1 MHRSR
6 NYHLAWLLALTI
18 GVLPGEAAAYIDPG
32 TTGMMSQA
40 LYVVFYGIL
49 GVFFYYL
56 GHLKSWAGRAKTYFV
71 KLCGRQT

>member
-1 MHRSR
+1 
-6 NYHLAWLLALTI
+6 
-18 GVLPGEAAAYIDPG
+18 
-32 TTGMMSQA
+32 MMSQA

>member
-1 MHRSR
+1 M
-6 NYHLAWLLALTI
+6 AWLLALTI

-40 LYVVFYGIL
+40 LYVLFYGIL

-56 GHLKSWAGRAKTYFV
+56 RHLKSWVARSKTYLA
-71 KLCGRQT
+71 KLSGRQT